1 MTPRN
6 IINAIILQ
14 LRIRVQTMPR
24 KNPPPCPQQS
34 PRPATVR
41 HTRRFNVKPILWI
54 ILAAVA
60 AAACGPAPQ
69 TTTAPALPTGTATLR
84 PTPRPTFTPQP
95 TFTPF
100 PTQAPPQTT
109 NYKLVVKLDYAA
121 RFVSVGQT
129 IQYPNKTGQ
138 TLNTLV
144 MSVTPNLW
152 RNAFT
157 LTGLQV
163 NGIIVENYN
172 LRRHRLEVPLDPPLA
187 PGAVAKIDMAYTL
200 QVPEIPPAKPS
211 VEKPSIFGYT
221 SRQLNLV
228 DWYPFIVPYDAA
240 AGWLL
245 YDPTSYGEY
254 LVYDTADYE
263 IILSF
268 ETGLRAESGAGS
280 QGPSQPIPVVAASGQ
295 EQPGPL
301 GSKRFILNGGRTF
314 ALSASTDYQ
323 VSTQD
328 AGGVT
333 VLSYY
338 FPLYPGPGQ
347 AAAQAAAAAIQMYSQ
362 KFGPYPHKTLSIVQG
377 DFSDSMEYSALFF
390 HSKNF
395 YDLHDGTDK
404 SYLVFV
410 AAHETAHQ
418 WWFERVG
425 SDQFREPWLD
435 EALATYSERLYYEA
449 TNPPVITEIWSYA
462 RIDQYKPEGFIDYPV
477 TGFPGYVAYETGA
490 YKRGAMFLHALRER
504 IGDEAFFAF
513 LAEYASEMDGKRAT
527 SADFFRILRNNTRV
541 NFSDITS
548 QYFQTQP

>member
-6 IINAIILQ
+6 VIYFLIARLKTQ
-14 LRIRVQTMPR
+14 PQASLR
-24 KNPPPCPQQS
+24 KNLVG
-34 PRPATVR
+34 VR
-41 HTRRFNVKPILWI
+41 LFAVI
-54 ILAAVA
+54 ILAAITVS
-60 AAACGPAPQ
+60 ACAPAPQ
-69 TTTAPALPTGTATLR
+69 TTPAPALPADTSTPH

-100 PTQAPPQTT
+100 PTQAPPQSTT
-109 NYKLVVKLDYAA
+109 YKLVVKLDYAA

-129 IQYPNKTGQ
+129 ILYPNKTGQ
-138 TLNTLV
+138 TLSALV
-144 MSVTPNLW
+144 LATAPNLW
-152 RNAFT
+152 RNVFT

-163 NGIIVENYN
+163 NGVIIENYT

-187 PGAVAKIDMAYTL
+187 PGDVVKLDMTFTL
-200 QVPEIPPAKPS
+200 QMPEIPPAKPG
-211 VEKPSIFGYT
+211 VEKPNIFGHT
-221 SRQLNLV
+221 PRQLNLV

-240 AGWLL
+240 SGWLL
-245 YDPTSYGEY
+245 HEPTAYGEY
-254 LVYDTADYE
+254 LVYDIANYE
-263 IILSF
+263 VILSF

-301 GSKRFILNGGRTF
+301 GSKRFILNEGRTF
-314 ALSASTDYQ
+314 ALSASTEYQ

-338 FPLYPGPGQ
+338 FPLYPGAGQ
-347 AAAQAAAAAIQMYSQ
+347 AAAQASATALQIYSQ

-395 YDLHDGTDK
+395 YNLHDGTDK

-425 SDQFREPWLD
+425 NDQFREPWLD

-449 TNPPVITEIWSYA
+449 TNPAVIAQTWSYA

-477 TGFPGYVAYETGA
+477 TGFAGYAAYEAGA
-490 YKRGAMFLHALRER
+490 YKRGAMFLQALRER
-504 IGDEAFFAF
+504 IGDADFFAF
-513 LAEYASEMDGKRAT
+513 LAEYSSEMNGKRAT
-527 SADFFRILRNNTRV
+527 SADFFRILRNNTPV
-541 NFSDITS
+541 DFSDITA
-548 QYFQTQP
+548 QYFQPPP